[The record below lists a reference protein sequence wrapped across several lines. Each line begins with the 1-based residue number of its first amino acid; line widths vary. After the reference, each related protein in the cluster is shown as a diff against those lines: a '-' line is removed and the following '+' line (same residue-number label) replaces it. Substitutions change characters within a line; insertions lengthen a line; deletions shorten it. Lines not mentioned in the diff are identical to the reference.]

1 MNKHYLALLLCLAPL
16 PALAHVRW
24 FVPVGTDLPA
34 MSLPSDWF
42 AGTRV
47 EVFHM
52 FGCYFLDFHEGGD
65 G

>member
-52 FGCYFLDFHEGGD
+52 FGFWF
-65 G
+65 